1 MISFSPST
9 NSNSDTSKLTYNVL
23 VEPVSDGKFSAVVLG
38 LSDCKSY
45 GKTENEALENLQQLL
60 QKRLQNSRIVTL
72 EIDSR
77 QTDNPWLKVA
87 GMYKDNP
94 LFDEVLADIETERRK
109 IDGQMDE
116 YYKQIDAEDGV
127 K

>member
-1 MISFSPST
+1 MISFSPAT
-9 NSNSDTSKLTYNVL
+9 NSNSDTSKLTYHVL
-23 VEPVSDGKFSAVVLG
+23 VEREPDGRFSALVLG
-38 LSDCKSY
+38 LSECKSY

-72 EIDSR
+72 EIDSP

-94 LFDEVLADIETERRK
+94 LFDEVLADIEAERRK
-109 IDGQMDE
+109 IDAQMEE
-116 YYKQIDAEDGV
+116 YYQQIDAEDGV
-127 K
+127 N